1 MLVLFKKLWQDT
13 SIEYSNKP
21 LKAVQKFNPIN
32 QLNKE
37 QDIL

>member
-13 SIEYSNKP
+13 SIEYSNNS
-21 LKAVQKFNPIN
+21 FNTNIK
-32 QLNKE
+32 LKE